1 MQGGEEMPFI
11 QINTS
16 EKISVQQ
23 EEDLRVKI
31 GQHISLLPDKTEDWL
46 MMELCGE
53 RKMFFRG
60 QTAPCAMIAVSLY
73 GKAPAEAYAA
83 LTAAFSGTVN
93 QVLGIPSENIYVK
106 YQETEYWGWNGANF

>member
-1 MQGGEEMPFI
+1 
-11 QINTS
+11 
-16 EKISVQQ
+16 
-23 EEDLRVKI
+23 
-31 GQHISLLPDKTEDWL
+31 

-83 LTAAFSGTVN
+83 LTAALSGTVN
-93 QVLGIPSENIYVK
+93 QVLGIPS
-106 YQETEYWGWNGANF
+106 